1 MYHTQLFLSLLPLY
15 IASNIT
21 LLNMKQ
27 LLMKLS
33 ITLGK
38 VLIWTLQGLQ
48 SCLQWPVL
56 SDTTVELVLCLSMR

>member
-1 MYHTQLFLSLLPLY
+1 MDRTQLFLSLLSLY

-38 VLIWTLQGLQ
+38 ILIWTLQGLQ

>member
-1 MYHTQLFLSLLPLY
+1 MDRTQLFLSLLSLY

-38 VLIWTLQGLQ
+38 VLIWTLQGL
-48 SCLQWPVL
+48 
-56 SDTTVELVLCLSMR
+56 

>member
-1 MYHTQLFLSLLPLY
+1 MDRTQLFLSLLSLY

>member
-1 MYHTQLFLSLLPLY
+1 MDRTQLFLSLLSLY

-27 LLMKLS
+27 LLMELS

-56 SDTTVELVLCLSMR
+56 SDTTVELVLCLSMS